1 MPVSR
6 FFDTNIL
13 IYAFAADDPRSAR
26 AESLIAVGG
35 VIGVQVLNE
44 FTNVT
49 RRKLHWQWGQ
59 IEAAFAVIEVLLG
72 PARPLTTAVH
82 AAAFVLARD
91 HELSFYDALIVAA
104 ALDAGCKV
112 LCSEDL
118 QHDRPSCLTPSNRVR
133 IRSTSSGSISILH
146 IFSWSA
152 NRASRISRRVSNVKG
167 PGISDPSC
175 NCA

>member
-1 MPVSR
+1 MPGSR

-26 AESLIAVGG
+26 AEALIADGG

-49 RRKLHWQWGQ
+49 RRKLRWQWRQ
-59 IEAAFAVIEVLLG
+59 IEAAFAVIEELLG
-72 PARPLTTAVH
+72 PARPLTTAIH
-82 AAAFVLARD
+82 ARAVVLARD

-104 ALDAGCKV
+104 ALDAGCEV

-118 QHDRPSCLTPSNRVR
+118 QHGQKFGALKVENPFRQH
-133 IRSTSSGSISILH
+133 G
-146 IFSWSA
+146 
-152 NRASRISRRVSNVKG
+152 
-167 PGISDPSC
+167 
-175 NCA
+175 